1 MTKEEK
7 LVLMKERYAKL
18 KNNPKNVKSPGVVHK
33 LRRRIAKM
41 EANNE

>member
-18 KNNPKNVKSPGVVHK
+18 KGSPKNVKSPGVVHK